1 MLHSLSIRLSRSGS
15 PRSALFCSKYLFLLW
30 LCFFAS
36 NAAQAAQVTN
46 LYTASVPVASLDLM
60 SAGDAER
67 NSAFASALEQ
77 VLLKVAG
84 SRGALREAG
93 VLSKLRQAQTMVL
106 SFSYRDNP
114 RYRPEKAGIVQPY
127 LFDVVFAKPAIDKF
141 LSRNQVAV
149 WGSTRP
155 AILLWVVRDKGGSR
169 QLLGEANS
177 VRTLPGLRNLARAR
191 ALPIYLPV
199 ADLTDMN
206 QIDMAELWGQYSG
219 ATSAAAQRYRP
230 DVEVLVKMRQ
240 GSSRSTIDWSFQ
252 LNGKRFEG
260 SQRSVL
266 GANLFA
272 PMVEQIG
279 QVLAARYALQT
290 SNQVAGQEAELIQ
303 ISGLNSFD
311 DYAALQRYL
320 NSIPYIKHYTLEAM
334 IGPEVRLA
342 LELTGDLQQ
351 LLDYFSLAS
360 KLKPSARSVAPSAQA
375 QITEAASAAP
385 IKAYFNWRAQASG
398 APK

>member
-1 MLHSLSIRLSRSGS
+1 M
-15 PRSALFCSKYLFLLW
+15 
-30 LCFFAS
+30 
-36 NAAQAAQVTN
+36 QAAQVTN
-46 LYTASVPVASLDLM
+46 LYTASVPVSSLDLM
-60 SAGDAER
+60 SAGDDER
-67 NSAFASALEQ
+67 DLAFASALEQ

-84 SRGALREAG
+84 SRGALRDSG

-114 RYRPEKAGIVQPY
+114 RYRPEKTGIVQPY
-127 LFDVVFAKPAIDKF
+127 LFDVVFAKSAIDKF
-141 LSRNQVAV
+141 LSRNELAV
-149 WGSTRP
+149 WGATRP
-155 AILLWVVRDKGGSR
+155 AILLWVVREKGGSR
-169 QLLGEANS
+169 QLLGEANGA
-177 VRTLPGLRNLARAR
+177 RTLPGLRRLARER

-240 GSSRSTIDWSFQ
+240 GASRSTLDWSFQ

-260 SQRSVL
+260 SQRSAL
-266 GANLFA
+266 GRNLFA

-290 SNQVAGQEAELIQ
+290 SAQVTGQAAELIQ

-320 NSIPYIKHYTLEAM
+320 GSIPYIKHFVLDAM
-334 IGPEVRLA
+334 SGPRVTVA

-351 LLDYFSLAS
+351 LQDYFSLGS
-360 KLKPSARSVAPSAQA
+360 KLRPSAGPTRPATSSAQA
-375 QITEAASAAP
+375 QITEAASSAP
-385 IKAYFNWRAQASG
+385 IKAFFNWRAQAG
-398 APK
+398 GVAK